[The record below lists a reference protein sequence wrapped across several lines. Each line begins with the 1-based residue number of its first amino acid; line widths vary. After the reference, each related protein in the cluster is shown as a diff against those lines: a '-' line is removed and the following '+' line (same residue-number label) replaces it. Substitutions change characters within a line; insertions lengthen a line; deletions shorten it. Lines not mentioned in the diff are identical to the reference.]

1 MALESAVRI
10 AVLGGSSVGTPELVN
25 ALRRLGTPPR
35 PIELVLHG
43 RTPDKLEPV
52 TRAAQALAAG
62 CDWLRVRSTTVLEEA
77 AAGAEIVLNQVRV
90 GGLAARRFDET
101 FPLQFG
107 IPGEETVGPGGYAN
121 AMRTVP
127 AVVRIGQALERCAPD
142 ALILSF
148 TNPASVIQYALART
162 TRLRLIG
169 LCDGPILMKRWAAAA
184 LGVEA
189 DSLVVDYVGM
199 HHYGFIT
206 RVFHEGADVTEAML
220 AGLER
225 VTALDM
231 DVEIV
236 RSLGALP
243 TPYFKYFLHPDRIL
257 ERQRGSVCR
266 AEQLLAVEAELL
278 AEYAALTGPPSGL
291 AKRLAN
297 WYDNII
303 APVLMALISG
313 SAQTFI
319 LNIPNQTA
327 HPWLPAD
334 AIIETP
340 CVIEQG
346 TARALS
352 VPPPAFELMAR
363 IQHNCAYEQLMVE
376 AFLEGSEVKALRALL
391 MSPLVPNATTARAML
406 RLIWPDG
413 EPREV

>member
-1 MALESAVRI
+1 MAPDTTIKI

-25 ALRRLGTPPR
+25 ALRRLGTPRR

-52 TRAAQALAAG
+52 TNAARILAQG
-62 CDWLRVRSTTVLEEA
+62 CEWLRVRSTTVLEEA
-77 AAGAEIVLNQVRV
+77 AAGAEIILNQVRV
-90 GGLAARRFDET
+90 GGLAARKFDET
-101 FPLQFG
+101 FPIQFG
-107 IPGEETVGPGGYAN
+107 VPGEETIGPGGYAN
-121 AMRTVP
+121 ALRTVP
-127 AVVRIGQALERCAPD
+127 TVVRIGQELERYAPS

-148 TNPASVIQYALART
+148 TNPASVIQYALAKT
-162 TRLRLIG
+162 TRLCLIG
-169 LCDGPILMKRWAAAA
+169 LCDGPIIMKRWAAAA
-184 LGVEA
+184 LETEA
-189 DSLVVDYVGM
+189 DALVVDYVGM

-206 RVFHEGADVTEAML
+206 RVFHDGADVTEAML

-257 ERQRGSVCR
+257 ERQRGKQSR

-291 AKRLAN
+291 AKRSAN

-303 APVLMALISG
+303 APVVMALING
-313 SAQTFI
+313 GTHPFI
-319 LNIPNQTA
+319 LNVSNETA

-346 TARALS
+346 VVRPLYM
-352 VPPPAFELMAR
+352 PPPSPELMAR

-376 AFLEGSEVKALRALL
+376 AFLEGSQVKALRALL
-391 MSPLVPNATTARAML
+391 MNPLVPNAAVARDILHM
-406 RLIWPDG
+406 IWPAA
-413 EPREV
+413 EPREL